1 MASAESNSATHLHL
15 LTLLLLTISLPNR
28 SLSIRIPDH
37 LKPCFGCLNGV
48 VRTTV
53 GYCGGSKL
61 NPVYRSLG
69 DHAESV
75 QVEYDPKV
83 ISYTQLLEVF
93 WASHDSRQVFGQ
105 GPDVGNQYR
114 SVIFTNGTEE
124 RRLAGVSKEREQL
137 KSRSSVVVTQI
148 QQLGTFYP
156 AEPEHQKFEL
166 KQSPFLRQLMGNL
179 PEVDLE
185 NSSLAAK
192 LNGYAAELCPPGI
205 QKQIDAKINDIL
217 RKGIENPELWM
228 AQANRQACRFVS
240 FQPLQLNCWC
250 LVGEEIP
257 LPKAALPRNAYC
269 CKLCH
274 IVQDVPLFCCV
285 LPTGMDNSSLSSS
298 SLLYCEPGFKRVP
311 WIISVTI
318 DHESLNLLPPTQ
330 SAAISES
337 QSIRF
342 RFSGQIYCTDAKKS
356 QRNNQH
362 LFSRNKRKLNSLFQT
377 SKVRNES
384 DKFIDGRL
392 VLEVKLENAM

>member
-28 SLSIRIPDH
+28 SLSIRIPDRVSTAIRNPPPDYP
-37 LKPCFGCLNGV
+37 LKIAVFALGCFWRSEAVFGCLNGV

-156 AEPEHQKFEL
+156 AEPEHQIYTAIVEVLENAGKIFGGKFEAYFKTFGQCQHRMSNIVLKFEL

-217 RKGIENPELWM
+217 RKGWPVL
-228 AQANRQACRFVS
+228 R
-240 FQPLQLNCWC
+240 
-250 LVGEEIP
+250 
-257 LPKAALPRNAYC
+257 
-269 CKLCH
+269 
-274 IVQDVPLFCCV
+274 DV
-285 LPTGMDNSSLSSS
+285 
-298 SLLYCEPGFKRVP
+298 
-311 WIISVTI
+311 
-318 DHESLNLLPPTQ
+318 
-330 SAAISES
+330 
-337 QSIRF
+337 
-342 RFSGQIYCTDAKKS
+342 
-356 QRNNQH
+356 
-362 LFSRNKRKLNSLFQT
+362 
-377 SKVRNES
+377 
-384 DKFIDGRL
+384 
-392 VLEVKLENAM
+392 